1 MCRSG
6 VLFVLYVRFVP
17 SVRCVINKVL
27 EGLERGGGGG
37 RCSVLYLGLDQS
49 HVPLLSSHI
58 SSFFKRLEMFAVF
71 LGRGCPK

>member
-37 RCSVLYLGLDQS
+37 GRCSVL
-49 HVPLLSSHI
+49 
-58 SSFFKRLEMFAVF
+58 
-71 LGRGCPK
+71 